1 MTGSPDF
8 RVVQVAVAPNET
20 IAMMWREVLQDEGI
34 IAVVKGGGAGYSFG
48 HNLLNEQF
56 ILVREDQAEAA
67 REILAEFESESEE
80 AFEWGD
86 EFEPED

>member
-1 MTGSPDF
+1 MAKSPDF

-20 IAMMWREVLQDEGI
+20 IAMMWRDVLQDEGI

-67 REILAEFESESEE
+67 REILADFDSEAEFAWDEE
-80 AFEWGD
+80 FD
-86 EFEPED
+86 PEG

>member
-20 IAMMWREVLQDEGI
+20 IAMMWRDVLLDEGI

-56 ILVREDQAEAA
+56 ILVREDQADAA
-67 REILAEFESESEE
+67 REILSDFDSEAEFEFGEE
-80 AFEWGD
+80 WRVE
-86 EFEPED
+86 E